1 MNFFAVLILVFA
13 QYFTASAAVIG
24 CRDEKNKIVDYF
36 YMYNLPQDLPAQ
48 TVYKSDGL
56 RYAYK
61 TSTDPDSKWIDSN
74 IKINDSDSMTG
85 LTLNQMYNT
94 NTIAIL
100 YNDQTPSLNDDDS
113 KGHSKGVLVTNG
125 EQGFWLIH
133 SIPKFPPSLE
143 DGSYDY
149 PTTGSKYGQN
159 LLCITMKPAEID
171 KASTQLM
178 MNNVQVYSSRLPEN
192 LKAKFP
198 NIVRLLEGNQILTLK
213 SIKGVEFTSFAKSSA
228 FQKDLYQDLV
238 GPSLSTDLSV
248 ETWRMGTATNN
259 LPSNCSTTYNVN
271 TINYIEITES
281 NYKFASS
288 RDHSKWAVASDVKS
302 NWICVGDINR
312 QYSQFKRG
320 GGTVCQNSKPIADA
334 YRSIITGLDP
344 CGA

>member
-1 MNFFAVLILVFA
+1 MNTFVLLILI
-13 QYFTASAAVIG
+13 QYLAASEQALIG
-24 CRDEKNKIVDYF
+24 CRDENNKIIDYF
-36 YMYNLPQDLPAQ
+36 YLYNLPQDLPAQ

-74 IKINDSDSMTG
+74 IKINDSNSMAG
-85 LTLNQMYNT
+85 LTLNPMYDDQT
-94 NTIAIL
+94 TIAIL

-125 EQGFWLIH
+125 KQGFWLVH
-133 SIPKFPPSLE
+133 SVPRYPPNLE
-143 DGSYDY
+143 DGQYDY
-149 PTTGSKYGQN
+149 PTTGGKYGQN
-159 LLCITMKPAEID
+159 FLCITMTATEID

-213 SIKGVEFTSFAKSSA
+213 SINGIEFTSFAKSST
-228 FQKDLYQDLV
+228 FQRDLYQDLV
-238 GPSLSTDLSV
+238 GPSLKTNLSV

-259 LPSNCSTTYNVN
+259 LPSNCTTTYNVN
-271 TINYIEITES
+271 TVTNIEITES
-281 NYKFASS
+281 NYKFSSS
-288 RDHSKWAVASDVKS
+288 RDHSKWAVSSDS

-320 GGTVCQNSKPIADA
+320 GGTVCQNSKPISDA
-334 YRSIITGLDP
+334 YRSVIAGVEP
-344 CGA
+344 CA